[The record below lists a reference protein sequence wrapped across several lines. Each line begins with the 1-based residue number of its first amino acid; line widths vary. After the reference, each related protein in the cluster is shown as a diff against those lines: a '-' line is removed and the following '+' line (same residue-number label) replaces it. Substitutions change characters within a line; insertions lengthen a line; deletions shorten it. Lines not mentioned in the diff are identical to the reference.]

1 MNHTCYS
8 IDERPLKIEFT
19 LQYRQ
24 KVSDFNKKINPLQKV
39 WTKEWY
45 NSRQTKFGEKTFTNK
60 DKRKMKSNSTL
71 VQIKQPTIYTYIVL
85 KVWFHTMN

>member
-24 KVSDFNKKINPLQKV
+24 KVSDFNKKNKPITKSLDKKMIQPDKQNLEKKSFKTKINAKWNQI
-39 WTKEWY
+39 
-45 NSRQTKFGEKTFTNK
+45 Q
-60 DKRKMKSNSTL
+60 SN
-71 VQIKQPTIYTYIVL
+71 
-85 KVWFHTMN
+85 